1 MTLELTISYLFLF
14 VYLQLVF
21 QNFSCC
27 QGSKIDLEWNSPKV
41 YGDAYIEK
49 YVLRLDGSNY
59 AEISKDK
66 CSYAFTSCEP
76 GVSYTFQLQVIV

>member
-1 MTLELTISYLFLF
+1 MTLALTISYLFLF

-66 CSYAFTSCEP
+66 RSYAFTSCEP
-76 GVSYTFQLQVIV
+76 GVSYTFQLQVTA